1 MEYLLGSFITLAAI
15 ISCNLLLRKKSNR
28 VSNVS
33 VQVNQSR
40 LFELLKPLEIIK
52 DLVKALSS
60 QQPETQSRKHN
71 AQQHVKVIMSETEA
85 YWIANN
91 KFYVADVRDNFIVQ
105 ETTRE
110 VDTMV
115 MDDVQ
120 LKKIIEIVEMLGD
133 GNDSSGSGN
142 KGF

>member
-1 MEYLLGSFITLAAI
+1 MEYVVGSVLTLITI
-15 ISCNLLLRKKSNR
+15 ISCNLLLRSKTNKT
-28 VSNVS
+28 VSTGINFS
-33 VQVNQSR
+33 QSR
-40 LFELLKPLEIIK
+40 LHELIKPLDILTDFVRIMSKREI
-52 DLVKALSS
+52 
-60 QQPETQSRKHN
+60 PTQSRNHH
-71 AQQHVKVIMSETEA
+71 ASQHVRVIMSESEA

-91 KFYVADVRDNFIVQ
+91 TFYVADVIDSLIVQ

-120 LKKIIEIVEMLGD
+120 LKKIMEIVKMLGD
-133 GNDSSGSGN
+133 NNDSGSSGN